1 MMFNR
6 VFIHELKSMTRDKM
20 YTFLLVYPIIMA
32 VIAYFLVPY
41 LRDLDSQIAADIV
54 VLIFVL
60 MNSFMFGAITG
71 FTLLD
76 DQDDKVLL
84 SLRITPI
91 NVKYYVAIK
100 LSISYVLGVLAT
112 MLLILVTGF
121 LNSISLIDFLFII
134 LLAPM
139 QGPIIALFIN
149 SFATN
154 KVEGFV
160 FMKLSGIILLVP
172 IAALFLTNWT
182 ELLLG
187 IIPGFWTARIVSMQ
201 LLPIEFFFS
210 SSWIYFVIGCIVN
223 IIIGLLFFKLYTKR
237 VNI

>member
-210 SSWIYFVIGCIVN
+210 ASWIYFVIGCIVN

>member
-1 MMFNR
+1 MFNR

-210 SSWIYFVIGCIVN
+210 ASWIYFVIGCIVN
-223 IIIGLLFFKLYTKR
+223 IVIGLLFFKLYTKR